1 MARKTY
7 TNRFEEFKAALKEH
21 GTYEV
26 LDERNEGSEHIY
38 KIDREVFD
46 NLYES
51 VKDFVDIKEW
61 SDEVKQYRNGTHIV
75 SWRRGNYSGHINLEF
90 VVEDNSSEEL
100 EATMVAFTGMVIGTF
115 KAVKSEQGFEVTTAK
130 GKVLVF
136 NSEGIQ
142 TNAKNA
148 KFANRLQV
156 A

>member
-1 MARKTY
+1 MTKKTI
-7 TNRFEEFKAALKEH
+7 EH
-21 GTYEV
+21 CV
-26 LDERNEGSEHIY
+26 IY
-38 KIDREVFD
+38 KFDEALNFFNTLKKEVGR
-46 NLYES
+46 S
-51 VKDFVDIKEW
+51 VKKCVILRKEQE
-61 SDEVKQYRNGTHIV
+61 DTREY
-75 SWRRGNYSGHINLEF
+75 F
-90 VVEDNSSEEL
+90 VVEAFELSNKEQEEPKEV

-136 NSEGIQ
+136 NSEGVQ

>member
-26 LDERNEGSEHIY
+26 LDPKDTDEHVYRIG
-38 KIDREVFD
+38 KEVFD

-51 VKDFVDIKEW
+51 VKDFVDVEEW
-61 SDEVKQYRNGTHIV
+61 DEKARHHRNGTHNV
-75 SWRRGNYSGHINLEF
+75 SWRKGNYSGHINLEF
-90 VVEDNSSEEL
+90 VSEDNNSEEL

-115 KAVKSEQGFEVTTAK
+115 KAVKTEEGFEVTTAK
-130 GKVLVF
+130 GKVLSF
-136 NSEGIQ
+136 NKDGVQ

-148 KFANRLQV
+148 KFANKLQV

>member
-1 MARKTY
+1 MNKGVITMTKKTI
-7 TNRFEEFKAALKEH
+7 EH
-21 GTYEV
+21 CV
-26 LDERNEGSEHIY
+26 IY
-38 KIDREVFD
+38 KFD
-46 NLYES
+46 EALNFFNTLKKEAGRS
-51 VKDFVDIKEW
+51 VKKCVVLRKEQE
-61 SDEVKQYRNGTHIV
+61 DTREY
-75 SWRRGNYSGHINLEF
+75 F
-90 VVEDNSSEEL
+90 VVEAFELSNTKQEEPKEL

-115 KAVKSEQGFEVTTAK
+115 KAVKTEEGFEVTTAK

>member
-26 LDERNEGSEHIY
+26 LDVRDTDEHVYRIG
-38 KIDREVFD
+38 KEAFD

-51 VKDFVDIKEW
+51 VKDFVDVEEW
-61 SDEVKQYRNGTHIV
+61 DEKVKQYRNGTHKV
-75 SWRRGNYSGHINLEF
+75 SWRKGNYSGYINLEF
-90 VVEDNSSEEL
+90 AAEDNNSEEL

-115 KAVKSEQGFEVTTAK
+115 KAVKTEEGFEVTTAK
-130 GKVLVF
+130 GKVLSF
-136 NSEGIQ
+136 NKDGVQ

-148 KFANRLQV
+148 KFANKLQV

>member
-1 MARKTY
+1 MTKKTI
-7 TNRFEEFKAALKEH
+7 EH
-21 GTYEV
+21 CV
-26 LDERNEGSEHIY
+26 IY
-38 KIDREVFD
+38 KFD
-46 NLYES
+46 EALNFFNTLKKEAGRS
-51 VKDFVDIKEW
+51 VKKCVVLRKEQE
-61 SDEVKQYRNGTHIV
+61 DTREY
-75 SWRRGNYSGHINLEF
+75 F
-90 VVEDNSSEEL
+90 VVEAFELSNTKQEEPKEL

-115 KAVKSEQGFEVTTAK
+115 KAVKTEEGFEVTTAK

>member
-26 LDERNEGSEHIY
+26 LNTKDEGSEHIY
-38 KIDREVFD
+38 RINKEAFD

-51 VKDFVDIKEW
+51 VKDFVDVVEW
-61 SDEVKQYRNGTHIV
+61 SDKVKQYRNGTHSV
-75 SWRRGNYSGHINLEF
+75 EWRKGNYSGHINLEF
-90 VVEDNSSEEL
+90 VTEDNSSEEL

-115 KAVKSEQGFEVTTAK
+115 KAVKTEEGFEVTTAK
-130 GKVLVF
+130 GKVLSFDKDGV
-136 NSEGIQ
+136 Q

-148 KFANRLQV
+148 KFANKLQV

>member
-1 MARKTY
+1 MTKKTIEHCVTY
-7 TNRFEEFKAALKEH
+7 KFDEALNFFNTLKKEA
-21 GTYEV
+21 G
-26 LDERNEGSEHIY
+26 R
-38 KIDREVFD
+38 
-46 NLYES
+46 S
-51 VKDFVDIKEW
+51 VKKCVVLRKEQE
-61 SDEVKQYRNGTHIV
+61 DTREY
-75 SWRRGNYSGHINLEF
+75 F
-90 VVEDNSSEEL
+90 VVEAFELSNTKQEEPKEL

-115 KAVKSEQGFEVTTAK
+115 KAVKTEEGFEVTTAK

>member
-1 MARKTY
+1 MTKKTI
-7 TNRFEEFKAALKEH
+7 EH
-21 GTYEV
+21 CV
-26 LDERNEGSEHIY
+26 IY
-38 KIDREVFD
+38 KFD
-46 NLYES
+46 EALNFFNTLTKEAGRS
-51 VKDFVDIKEW
+51 VKKCVVLRKEQE
-61 SDEVKQYRNGTHIV
+61 DTKEY
-75 SWRRGNYSGHINLEF
+75 F
-90 VVEDNSSEEL
+90 VVEAFELSNTKQEEPKEL

-115 KAVKSEQGFEVTTAK
+115 KAVKTEEGFEVTTAK